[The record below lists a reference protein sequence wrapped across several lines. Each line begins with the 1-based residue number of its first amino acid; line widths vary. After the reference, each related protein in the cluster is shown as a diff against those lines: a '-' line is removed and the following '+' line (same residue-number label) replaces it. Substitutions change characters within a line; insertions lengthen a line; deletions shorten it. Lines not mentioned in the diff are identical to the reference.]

1 VLVPAFG
8 LMAALA
14 SVTAVTAGFVVEPA
28 SAQPPSTNEASP
40 LAHPLPASSFTVQ
53 LAEASVSVD
62 NLSSY
67 SNSQVTSLVQWA
79 DRGMATTN
87 PLHSEVSGEM
97 ETGDKVV
104 VTQYGM
110 YWLDIERRGGLLS
123 GAWPIVPTATGPK
136 FQYMPYGNEWE
147 PNELLPGSDP
157 SNASVYATG
166 QGLNVLAVGGV
177 DGSCTPGQGTFVI
190 ENSDV
195 CGYVNNGVKV
205 NMTSGIDS
213 AGEHTYSF
221 AGTLYQEGTNDDQ
234 VITDSSGQSATLQFT
249 LTYYFRSYTDTS
261 DDYPNR
267 ALGPAN
273 RRARTTFTITPSA
286 NINLGT
292 VVIADNSDDGAI
304 TYPYRHYNYSNT
316 NRYIYEPPDN
326 GCRNLSLPAGNV
338 GLLCEGSSYESN
350 FITQPNKL
358 PNTLVGG
365 DFVTEEQ
372 SRTAGN
378 TTDREMTAIIPMASP
393 YRLPERIDQLWNQGL
408 DVTSLDVDYFND
420 ESVSVPAG
428 SSLNLGYDLQTVPV
442 G

>member
-1 VLVPAFG
+1 MAKVKTTMDIDCSPLPDFSRSWREAGETVTGRLWPRIGVSVPALG

-14 SVTAVTAGFVVEPA
+14 SVTAVTPGFVSEPA
-28 SAQPPSTNEASP
+28 SAQTPSIHDTSP
-40 LAHPLPASSFTVQ
+40 LSNSASTSSFTVQ
-53 LAEASVSVD
+53 LAAASVSVD

-87 PLHSEVSGEM
+87 PLHNDVSGEM

-104 VTQYGM
+104 VTQYGVF
-110 YWLDIERRGGLLS
+110 WLDIERRGGLLS
-123 GAWPIVPTATGPK
+123 GAWPIVSASTGPK

-205 NMTSGIDS
+205 NMTTGIDRS
-213 AGEHTYSF
+213 GEHTYSVT
-221 AGTLYQEGTNDDQ
+221 GTLYQEGTNDAQ

-249 LTYYFRSYTDTS
+249 LTYYFRTYTDTS

-267 ALGPAN
+267 AFGPAD
-273 RRARTTFTITPSA
+273 RRVRTTFTIVPSA

-292 VVIADNSDDGAI
+292 VVIADNSNNE
-304 TYPYRHYNYSNT
+304 RHH
-316 NRYIYEPPDN
+316 
-326 GCRNLSLPAGNV
+326 LPV
-338 GLLCEGSSYESN
+338 SPLQLLEHKP
-350 FITQPNKL
+350 IHL
-358 PNTLVGG
+358 
-365 DFVTEEQ
+365 
-372 SRTAGN
+372 RT
-378 TTDREMTAIIPMASP
+378 PQQ
-393 YRLPERIDQLWNQGL
+393 RLQ
-408 DVTSLDVDYFND
+408 
-420 ESVSVPAG
+420 
-428 SSLNLGYDLQTVPV
+428 
-442 G
+442 